1 MTRVYAFDFDG
12 VIADSAKGWA
22 FFCRKAWK
30 KLGNKKAPSIRD
42 IKINR
47 HYIKDAKE
55 SYGLLVLL
63 SKNAKISR
71 AAVKKEVVK
80 DTQRA
85 KEFSEKFFLE
95 KNNFIKENEEK
106 FCELYS
112 VYPFVVPFLK
122 DILKREKVYIVT
134 NNKRNQVLP
143 VLKNTGI
150 EINEDLVLGGS
161 STLDKKAHIKTIA
174 EKEKIDTKDIVF
186 VEDSIEHLMDVMST
200 GIQPVLA
207 SWGYVLDEDVKQ
219 AKKLGMTILDK
230 NNIFSLLTT
239 GNQEEIFDVVD
250 ENNKVVGKATRK
262 EAHTKGLLHRAVHI
276 LIVNS
281 KGQVLLQKRSM
292 TKDLYKGYWID
303 AAAGH
308 VDSGESYESSA
319 RRELKE
325 ELGISTKLEAL
336 FDCKKYTGNDNEII
350 RVFLGKHNGP
360 FKAHKEEVDFVRFF
374 GPKTI
379 LKMMKTEN
387 FTPATITI
395 FEEIRKRPE
404 LLKSLGLS

>member
-1 MTRVYAFDFDG
+1 MIRVYAFDFDG

-30 KLGNKKAPSIRD
+30 KLGNKKVPSIVE
-42 IKINR
+42 IKNNR
-47 HYIKDAKE
+47 PYIKDAKE

-71 AAVKKEVVK
+71 AAVKKEVK

-95 KNNFIKENEEK
+95 KNNFIKENEKK

-134 NNKRNQVLP
+134 NNKRNQVLL

-150 EINEDLVLGGS
+150 EINEDLVLDGS

-207 SWGYVLDEDVKQ
+207 SWGYVLDEDIKQ
-219 AKKLGMTILDK
+219 AKKLGITILDK
-230 NNIFSLLTT
+230 NNISSLLTT
-239 GNQEEIFDVVD
+239 DNQQEMFDIVD
-250 ENNKVVGKATRK
+250 KNNKVIGKATRK

-281 KGQVLLQKRSM
+281 KGQMLLQKRSM

-303 AAAGH
+303 ATAGH
-308 VDSGESYESSA
+308 VDSGESYESTA

-325 ELGISTKLEAL
+325 ELGISTKLETL

-350 RVFLGKHNGP
+350 RVFLGKHSGP
-360 FKAHKEEVDFVRFF
+360 FKINKEEVDLVKFF
-374 GPKTI
+374 EPKTI
-379 LKMMKTEN
+379 LKMMGTEN
-387 FTPATITI
+387 FTPATLAI
-395 FEEIRKRPE
+395 FEQIKKDPE